1 MASRRDLFQSYQFM
15 VRRVVAGM
23 VLRETD
29 PVQDPLR
36 RLGGA
41 VFGGIMMTVLALAA
55 VGVVAVVK
63 PGGNT
68 SWQDGAAVIVEA
80 ETGARFVW
88 LPDAD
93 GEHRLHPV
101 TDFTSAALLVGSTSV
116 VSVSADSLD
125 DVPRGPRLGIAG
137 APDSLPPADRVL
149 GSPWTLCSLPAET
162 ASGETVPNTAL
173 VVGQGTSRG
182 TGVGDA
188 AVLVRDVEQ
197 GTLHVVLGG
206 YQYPVPP
213 AAEAAVLEGLAL
225 RTEPV
230 LSVGTA
236 WLSALPA
243 GEELAPEPVAD
254 RGTAS
259 AVVAG
264 AVVGEVRFVA
274 AGDERQYYQVAADR
288 IVEIT
293 EVQARLLLADPSTR
307 AAVYGSSVPA
317 EAPLSAA
324 EAAAAPRT
332 ELPETQPTDP
342 PATLFEVADVDPS
355 DQTLCAAF
363 RAEGAADDAAAA
375 VPDVTVQAGVDGVDT
390 AAVTQRRTA
399 DGVVLADRVVV
410 RPGWG
415 ALVESVPAPG
425 APGGTLTLVTD
436 EGVRYPLP
444 SEQVAATLG
453 YGGIEP
459 VRLPSSLVARVPAGP
474 ALDVADARRTG

>member
-15 VRRVVAGM
+15 VRRVIAGM

-36 RLGGA
+36 RLVGA
-41 VFGGIMMTVLALAA
+41 VFGGVMVTVLTLAV
-55 VGVVAVVK
+55 VGVIGVLR

-68 SWQDGAAVIVEA
+68 SWQDGGRVVVEE

-93 GEHRLHPV
+93 GESRLHPV
-101 TDFTSAALLVGSTSV
+101 TDFASAALLAGSTTV
-116 VSVSADSLD
+116 VQVSADSLD
-125 DVPRGPRLGIAG
+125 DVPRGPRLGIPG

-162 ASGETVPNTAL
+162 VSGETVPNTAL

-182 TGVGDA
+182 AAVGED

-206 YQYPVPP
+206 HQFPVPP
-213 AAEAAVLEGLAL
+213 SAEPAVLEGLAL

-230 LSVGTA
+230 LPVGTA

-243 GEELAPEPVAD
+243 GEQLAPQPVP
-254 RGTAS
+254 GQGGAS
-259 AVVAG
+259 AVLPG
-264 AVVGEVRFVA
+264 AVVGQVRFVA
-274 AGDERQYYQVAADR
+274 AGDERQYYQVAVDR
-288 IVEIT
+288 VVEIT
-293 EVQARLLLADPSTR
+293 EVQARLLLADPTTR
-307 AAVYGSSVPA
+307 ATAYGGQLPT
-317 EAPLSAA
+317 ELPLSPA

-332 ELPETQPTDP
+332 ELPEAQPTDP
-342 PATLFEVADVDPS
+342 PATLFEVADADPA
-355 DQTLCAAF
+355 DQTLCASF
-363 RAEGAADDAAAA
+363 SAATAGEEDA
-375 VPDVTVQAGVDGVDT
+375 VPQVTVQAAVDGVET
-390 AAVTQRRTA
+390 AAVTQRRTQ

-415 ALVESVPAPG
+415 TLVESVTAPG
-425 APGGTLTLVTD
+425 AAGGTLTLVTD
-436 EGVRYPLP
+436 EGIRYPLP
-444 SEQVAATLG
+444 SERVAAVLG
-453 YGGIEP
+453 YGGVEP
-459 VRLPSSLVARVPAGP
+459 VRLPASLVARVPAGP
-474 ALDVADARRTG
+474 ALDVADARLPG